1 MSQLDHRAPSH
12 DERWGEHVP
21 FSLRYNIVI
30 ERGDLDK
37 FMTMLATRLH
47 TLLEHEFGYGNPSY
61 FFNRLITESLGRFR
75 TESGQTWANM
85 AYAYFSPQTIK
96 KEVTAKI
103 ENDPEEEECRRMLR
117 IDDRKGHAKAVEIQK
132 TTRKA
137 RYASHWQTLIS
148 ERLEVLQSIFVLLQR
163 DKLHDPLR
171 SLVHDVRRFAADSG
185 VLLNVKGDP
194 PTLVP
199 LEEPLLQKEVLDRL
213 LPRLEER
220 FPERAADLIKA
231 YHDVLKGIDTNT
243 VFGNAFKALEQL
255 ARDISGNPKLELT
268 KELELRSHFS
278 KLHGTILVTIT
289 KLAAQRGD
297 EGGHAR
303 LGPDEYEIRYL
314 LFSICNVALV
324 LLECKEHCG

>member
-1 MSQLDHRAPSH
+1 MDHRALSH
-12 DERWGEHVP
+12 DERWGDHVP

-30 ERGDLDK
+30 ERGNLDK
-37 FMTMLATRLH
+37 FMIMLASRLY
-47 TLLEHEFGYGNPSY
+47 TLFDHEFGYGNPSY
-61 FFNRLITESLGRFR
+61 FFARLVTESFGRFH
-75 TESGQTWANM
+75 TGTGGTYADM
-85 AYAYFSPQTIK
+85 AFNYFSIEKIK
-96 KEVTAKI
+96 KEVNAKV
-103 ENDPEEEECRRMLR
+103 ENDPEQQERDRMLR
-117 IDDRKGHAKAVEIQK
+117 IGDRKGFAKAAEIEK
-132 TTRKA
+132 ATRET
-137 RYASHWQTLIS
+137 RYASHLRILIS
-148 ERLEVLQSIFVLLQR
+148 DRLEVLQSIFVLLQR

-171 SLVHDVRRFAADSG
+171 SLVRDVRRFAADSG

-231 YHDVLKGIDTNT
+231 YHDVLKGVDTNT

-268 KELELRSHFS
+268 KESELRNHFS

-303 LGPDEYEIRYL
+303 LGPDEYESRYL

>member
-1 MSQLDHRAPSH
+1 MSQTDHRAPSH
-12 DERWGEHVP
+12 DPRWEDHVP

-47 TLLEHEFGYGNPSY
+47 TLIEHEFGYGNPTY
-61 FFNRLITESLGRFR
+61 FISRLTTESLGRFNPER
-75 TESGQTWANM
+75 GQTYANM
-85 AYAYFSPQTIK
+85 VYYYFSSQTVH
-96 KEVTAKI
+96 KEVNEKV
-103 ENDPEEEECRRMLR
+103 ERDPEQVERFRLLR
-117 IDDRKGHAKAVEIQK
+117 SGDSEGHAKAVAIEQA
-132 TTRKA
+132 TRKT
-137 RYASHWQTLIS
+137 RYASHWRTLIS
-148 ERLEVLQSIFVLLQR
+148 DRFEVLQSIFVLLQR
-163 DKLHDPLR
+163 DNLHDPLK
-171 SLVHDVRRFAADSG
+171 SLIRDVRRFAADSG
-185 VLLNVKGDP
+185 VLINVKGDP

-231 YHDVLKGIDTNT
+231 YHDVLKGVDTNT

-268 KELELRSHFS
+268 KESELRNHFP
-278 KLHGTILVTIT
+278 KLHGTILMTIT

-314 LFSICNVALV
+314 LFSICNVALL
-324 LLECKEHCG
+324 LLEHNDHCG